1 MLQLRQNILALQLIF
16 LHTSQ
21 RIVQTVDFI
30 VEQLHDLKQAV
41 FVDDLDLA
49 DLHHRFRDAPQQIV
63 ADRLSADAVQRRE
76 FFLVTRND

>member
-30 VEQLHDLKQAV
+30 VEQLHDLKQAAKELEKLGV
-41 FVDDLDLA
+41 K
-49 DLHHRFRDAPQQIV
+49 
-63 ADRLSADAVQRRE
+63 
-76 FFLVTRND
+76 